1 MHLADGEVLRLEM
14 GMLMSNPAL
23 LASMPLGD
31 GDLDRTLQIELALRE
46 RAAKFPVQAVLLLG
60 LVFLYRLL
68 DHEFAR

>member
-1 MHLADGEVLRLEM
+1 
-14 GMLMSNPAL
+14 
-23 LASMPLGD
+23 MPLGD